1 MRWVRGLDQAESGL
15 KQNLI
20 KSMLIPSALMVLMGL
35 VVLTGAAGM
44 LSAVAEDKKER
55 VFEML
60 LASATPLDI
69 IIGKVLGS
77 VAISSTICAVWV
89 AGVTVALYSTGWL
102 NLAPVKMLPWVFI
115 YLLCQVTMLSA
126 LGAALGAATTSPRE
140 AQQLGV
146 LLVLPTMLPF
156 MLLVSLLD
164 QPNSWRATA
173 LSLFPP
179 FAPMVM
185 MMRQAM
191 PGGVPL
197 WQPCVALLGIV
208 VWAVFVTWAASRIFR
223 IGLLVQGK
231 RPSAA
236 ELARW
241 VVRG

>member
-20 KSMLIPSALMVLMGL
+20 KSMLIPSALMGL

-44 LSAVAEDKKER
+44 LGAVAEDKKER

-77 VAISSTICAVWV
+77 VAISSTICVVWV

-156 MLLVSLLD
+156 MLLVPLLD

-185 MMRQAM
+185 IMRQAM